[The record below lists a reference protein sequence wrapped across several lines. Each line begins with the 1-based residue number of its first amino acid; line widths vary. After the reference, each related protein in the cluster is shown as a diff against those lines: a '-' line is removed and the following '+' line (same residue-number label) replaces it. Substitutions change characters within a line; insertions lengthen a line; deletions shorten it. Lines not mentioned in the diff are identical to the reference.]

1 MQVIK
6 CVMPREGG
14 FRAEGGRWCVS
25 KCAPRMRRNCLPVR
39 FSFTPVQ
46 GQGRHALMII
56 ISPGRGW
63 RQQQL
68 AHTHTHTRVHIYL
81 SYMLRF
87 ISFLGAGVFDD
98 DRPVRSLKPVGSVAS
113 RLSDLVSRRTVES
126 GQDQRRCIEE
136 EEEERRRRRRRGTI

>member
-1 MQVIK
+1 
-6 CVMPREGG
+6 
-14 FRAEGGRWCVS
+14 
-25 KCAPRMRRNCLPVR
+25 
-39 FSFTPVQ
+39 
-46 GQGRHALMII
+46 MII

-68 AHTHTHTRVHIYL
+68 AHTHTRVHIYL

-136 EEEERRRRRRRGTI
+136 EEEEEEERRRRRRRRRRGTI

>member
-1 MQVIK
+1 MEATAA
-6 CVMPREGG
+6 R
-14 FRAEGGRWCVS
+14 
-25 KCAPRMRRNCLPVR
+25 
-39 FSFTPVQ
+39 T
-46 GQGRHALMII
+46 
-56 ISPGRGW
+56 
-63 RQQQL
+63 
-68 AHTHTHTRVHIYL
+68 HTHTHTRAYIYL